1 VDPVL
6 GPDRRGVIVL
16 AEVPRSELSD
26 PLTQAGFPTITP
38 VEAGLGLLA
47 RSAAG
52 PSEPAALARYV
63 AVAFRRPALAR
74 GRERWILGSPAG
86 GVREGDD
93 PVDLAWGSPLPPPR
107 VAVFG
112 GAWIE
117 EREPEYEEIRRL
129 GRWLAERG
137 AHLVCGGYQGAMA
150 AACQGVAE
158 VGGTS
163 VGITIAEWEDVV
175 TVNEWL
181 THELVARDLFA
192 RLPVITDADAWVAFP
207 GGVGTLQEVAL
218 CWNLV
223 QTELA
228 RPRPLL
234 LVGEAWDRQMRLFR
248 ELLRVSDPA
257 HFDLVRPVASYD
269 DVVEALAPVVERS

>member
-1 VDPVL
+1 VEAVL
-6 GPDRRGVIVL
+6 GPDRRGAVVLDETSPVPLADLGIPVITM
-16 AEVPRSELSD
+16 A
-26 PLTQAGFPTITP
+26 
-38 VEAGLGLLA
+38 EAGLALRDPRADVRARARYLA
-47 RSAAG
+47 VAVRRT
-52 PSEPAALARYV
+52 ALAREDNGWVV
-63 AVAFRRPALAR
+63 ASPGGNVETGDPAILASHS
-74 GRERWILGSPAG
+74 IS
-86 GVREGDD
+86 
-93 PVDLAWGSPLPPPR
+93 PPPR

-112 GAWIE
+112 GAWIQE
-117 EREPEYEEIRRL
+117 SEAEYEEIRRL
-129 GRWLAERG
+129 GLWLADRG
-137 AHLVCGGYQGAMA
+137 VHLVCGGYQGAMA
-150 AACQGVAE
+150 AASRGVAE
-158 VGGTS
+158 AGGVA

-234 LVGEAWDRQMRLFR
+234 LVGEAWNRQLRLFR

-257 HFDLVRPVASYD
+257 HFDLVKPVASYD
-269 DVVEALAPVVERS
+269 DVVEALAPAVERS